1 VAVVTGLRSARRGDR
16 VRVELDGA
24 PWRTLPL
31 EVVVRAG
38 LAAGQPLERAQ
49 LRTLRRELRRHEAL
63 RASTGALRH
72 RDLSAQELE
81 ERLRRRDVA
90 PADRGAAI
98 EALRTTGL
106 LDDERAARSRA
117 RGLAERG
124 YGDAAI
130 RADLERRGIAGETI
144 DAAVGALEPESERAA
159 AIVGR
164 RGGGAPTA
172 RLLARR
178 GFAEDAV
185 ETAMSAQAGMDD
197 PLALP

>member
-1 VAVVTGLRSARRGDR
+1 VAVVTALRSAGSGNR
-16 VRVELDGA
+16 VRVELDGTL
-24 PWRTLPL
+24 WRTLPL

-38 LAAGQPLERAQ
+38 LVTGRPLERTQ
-49 LRTLRRELRRHEAL
+49 LRVLRRELRRHEAL

-72 RDLSAQELE
+72 RDLSARELE

-90 PADRGAAI
+90 PADRDAAI
-98 EALRTTGL
+98 EALRSAGF

-117 RGLAERG
+117 RSLAERG

-130 RADLERRGIAGETI
+130 RADLERRGIAGGTI
-144 DAAVGALEPESERAA
+144 EAAVGELEPESDRAA
-159 AIVGR
+159 AIVAR
-164 RGGGAPTA
+164 RGGEVSTA

-185 ETAMSAQAGMDD
+185 ETAMAGEAGTGDAR
-197 PLALP
+197 ALP

>member
-1 VAVVTGLRSARRGDR
+1 VAVVSALRSAGRGRR

-24 PWRTLPL
+24 PWRTFPL

-38 LAAGQPLERAQ
+38 LVAGQPVGRPQ
-49 LRTLRRELRRHEAL
+49 LRMLRRELRRHEAL

-72 RDLSAQELE
+72 RDLSARELK
-81 ERLRRRDVA
+81 ERLRQRDVA
-90 PADRGAAI
+90 PADRDAAI
-98 EALRTTGL
+98 EALRDAGL

-117 RGLAERG
+117 RALAERG

-130 RADLERRGIAGETI
+130 RADLRRRGIARE
-144 DAAVGALEPESERAA
+144 ALEAALGELQPESERAA
-159 AIVGR
+159 AIVVR
-164 RGGGAPTA
+164 RGGGAATG

-185 ETAMSAQAGMDD
+185 ETAMAAEAGVD
-197 PLALP
+197 LP

>member
-1 VAVVTGLRSARRGDR
+1 VAVVTALRSAGRGRR

-24 PWRTLPL
+24 PWRTFPL
-31 EVVVRAG
+31 GVVFRAG
-38 LAAGQPLERAQ
+38 LVAGRPIERPQ

-72 RDLSAQELE
+72 RDLSARELE
-81 ERLRRRDVA
+81 ERLHQRDVA
-90 PADRGAAI
+90 PADRDAAI
-98 EALRTTGL
+98 EALREAGL

-117 RGLAERG
+117 RALAERG

-130 RADLERRGIAGETI
+130 RADLRRRGIARE
-144 DAAVGALEPESERAA
+144 ALEAALGELQPESERAA
-159 AIVGR
+159 AIVVR
-164 RGGGAPTA
+164 RGGGAATG

-185 ETAMSAQAGMDD
+185 EMAMAAEAGVD
-197 PLALP
+197 LP